1 MKKIL
6 LTLLICLTAS
16 LSYADSVLIE
26 GFEYG
31 NHDLQVPVGWVCN
44 DNSWLAG
51 YLDKD
56 HNRIPHT
63 HNWYAFTNADDSW
76 MFMEI
81 HMNSELKYRYYF
93 WAISDGE
100 YDVEFWAGSGPSSSE
115 MTTMLFSKTVNSG
128 EYQRFSA
135 YLDTVAEYYPYFGI
149 RAIAHEG
156 AYYLTVDDIQVDMV
170 GKYDF
175 IATPATADTSILPNS
190 QINHHF
196 DVQNLGYEPVEVIMS
211 PSHEYFGDI
220 QFFVEGSQ
228 CTTFHLDPDET
239 KQVTVQATLLPSV
252 QAGTTCWL
260 DIMLVLDCNCA
271 TAFTTLWVNVLYP
284 AGIPENKDVAAIF
297 PNPANDQ
304 ITIRVQGLQRVE
316 VMDITGKRHLDVP
329 AHRDELQLDL
339 TQLPSGI
346 YFVTTM
352 SSLGTY
358 THKLVVR

>member
-6 LTLLICLTAS
+6 LTLLICLMAS
-16 LSYADSVLIE
+16 ISFADSVLIE

-31 NHDLQVPVGWVCN
+31 NQDLQVPVGWVC
-44 DNSWLAG
+44 DDSSWLAG
-51 YLDKD
+51 YLAKD

-63 HNWYAFTNADDSW
+63 NNWYAFTNADDSW

-81 HMNSELKYRYYF
+81 HMSNELKYRYYF

-128 EYQRFSA
+128 EYQRFSE
-135 YLDTVAEYYPYFGI
+135 YIETVAEYYPYFGI
-149 RAIAHEG
+149 HAVAHEG

-175 IATPATADTSILPNS
+175 IATPASADTSIFPNT

-196 DVQNLGYEPVEVIMS
+196 DVQNLGYEPIEVIMS
-211 PSHEYFGDI
+211 PAHDYFEDI
-220 QFFVEGSQ
+220 HFFVEGEQ

-239 KQVTVQATLLPSV
+239 KRVTVQATLLPSV

-271 TAFTTLWVNVLYP
+271 TAFTTLWVTVLDP
-284 AGIPENKDVAAIF
+284 AGIAEH
-297 PNPANDQ
+297 
-304 ITIRVQGLQRVE
+304 
-316 VMDITGKRHLDVP
+316 TGK
-329 AHRDELQLDL
+329 ESLQKVEIFDL
-339 TQLPSGI
+339 TGKKVNPNNLRPGVYIERTLSSQGN
-346 YFVTTM
+346 TTRKI
-352 SSLGTY
+352 L
-358 THKLVVR
+358 KQ